1 MARIASRFHNGTVV
15 KPTARLAMPVLTIK
29 GMPDNLYRRLKK
41 RAAANRRSL
50 NSEIIFC
57 LEDVTSRV
65 PPDPAALLRMVDE
78 TRSSVKLP
86 FLTDKFLEAAINRG
100 RK

>member
-1 MARIASRFHNGTVV
+1 MPGIASRFHSGTVV
-15 KPTARLAMPVLTIK
+15 KPASRLAMPVLTIK

-65 PPDPAALLRMVDE
+65 PPDSAALLRMVDE
-78 TRSSVKLP
+78 TRNSVKLP
-86 FLTDKFLEAAINRG
+86 FLTEKFLEAAINRG